1 MATSTT
7 DAKGVVMSATRQSKE
22 LAARQRDGLRVVL
35 RWHPREDAVTVSV
48 ADART
53 GDRFEIAVEREHALD
68 AFYHPY
74 AYAA

>member
-1 MATSTT
+1 
-7 DAKGVVMSATRQSKE
+7 MSASTARTRSRE
-22 LAARQRDGLRVVL
+22 LAARRDQGLAVVL
-35 RWHPREDAVTVSV
+35 RWYPRDGAVTVSV

-53 GDRFEIAVEREHALD
+53 GERFEIAVDREHALD

>member
-1 MATSTT
+1 MSTS
-7 DAKGVVMSATRQSKE
+7 AARKHTRE
-22 LAARQRDGLRVVL
+22 LAARQGHGLAVVL
-35 RWHPREDAVTVSV
+35 RWHPSDDAVTVSV

-53 GDRFEIAVEREHALD
+53 GERLEFAVDREHALD